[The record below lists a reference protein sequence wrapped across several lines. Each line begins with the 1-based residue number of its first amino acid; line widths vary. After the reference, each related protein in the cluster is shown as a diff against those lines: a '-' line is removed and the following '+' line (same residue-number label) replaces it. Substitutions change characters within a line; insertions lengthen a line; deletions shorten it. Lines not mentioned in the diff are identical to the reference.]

1 MMNPAKVMQLPG
13 AGALLLISLL
23 LQPTLPAAAQAEG
36 MTKVCEGV
44 IEAQEASNLDPK
56 TRSSLEYY
64 KQVNLSE
71 NGRHAVS
78 VSLLDDYHNDRSN
91 RRQPDESPVS
101 ACLLKWLADESRFR
115 EQAAHAQE
123 AYALR
128 LLAGTGVARNPELAL
143 QYLERSARRG
153 YQSAGMHL
161 ANWYLAQKPTA
172 ANKAKAI
179 QWLEFT
185 AFTEQSEVVGGW
197 TAGPE
202 QPIEVLLDLHIA
214 DKNFGAAEAV
224 YRRARTLA
232 YSKSMLAYHLKQIP
246 GLKAR
251 IEAEEAEAARLA
263 ELRRRQAAER
273 AAERVPQTCITYR
286 NGYKSCR

>member
-1 MMNPAKVMQLPG
+1 MLLTVLCLQTPA
-13 AGALLLISLL
+13 
-23 LQPTLPAAAQAEG
+23 PAAAQAEG
-36 MTKVCEGV
+36 MTKVCEAV
-44 IEAQEASNLDPK
+44 IQTQEASNLSAQA
-56 TRSSLEYY
+56 RSALEYY
-64 KQVNLSE
+64 KQINLSE
-71 NGRHAVS
+71 NGRYAVS
-78 VSLLDDYHNDRSN
+78 MSLLSEYHSDDTN
-91 RRQPDESPVS
+91 RRQPDSSPVS

-143 QYLERSARRG
+143 EYLERSARRG

-172 ANKAKAI
+172 AKKAKAI

-185 AFTEQSEVVGGW
+185 AFVDQGNVVGGW

-202 QPIEVLLDLHIA
+202 QPIEVLFDLHIA
-214 DKNFGAAEAV
+214 DKNFKAAEAL
-224 YRRARTLA
+224 YRRARA
-232 YSKSMLAYHLKQIP
+232 HSYGKSMLAFHLKQIP
-246 GLKAR
+246 GLQAR

-263 ELRRRQAAER
+263 ELRRQQGAER
-273 AAERVPQTCITYR
+273 AGERRTKTCEVTRTYR
-286 NGYKSCR
+286 RCYYH